1 MLGTTQMK
9 IAETISIVLV
19 DDEEK
24 FRQGLRTLLDFY
36 SDRGALYFE
45 IIGEAATVAEMI
57 AVLEQQHPNLIFL
70 DLELSE
76 NKAENNGIDALI
88 SLQELSYEGKVLVL
102 SSHQDENWIF
112 RAMQGGAKG
121 YVFKDCLAEQLYDAI
136 ATVLDDKI
144 YLAPEVATR
153 FFRQFQVYAGHSLP
167 VAKSLKLTER
177 EQEVLHW
184 LVQGASNDAI
194 AKKLYVTVAT
204 VKAHLSSI
212 FTKLEV
218 KNRTQA
224 IVKALRL
231 GLVQA

>member
-1 MLGTTQMK
+1 MTRKTPV
-9 IAETISIVLV
+9 ISILLV
-19 DDEEK
+19 DDEQR

-36 SDRGALYFE
+36 NDRGELSFK
-45 IIGEAATVAEMI
+45 IIGEAATV
-57 AVLEQQHPNLIFL
+57 EQMLSVTQKQQPTLILL

-76 NKAENNGIDALI
+76 NKAENNGIDGLLG
-88 SLQELSYEGKVLVL
+88 LQELAYSGKVLVL
-102 SSHQDENWIF
+102 SSHQDDSWIF
-112 RAMQGGAKG
+112 RAMQGGAMG
-121 YVFKDCLAEQLYDAI
+121 YVFKDCLAAQLYNAI
-136 ATVLDDKI
+136 ATVIDDKI

-153 FFRQFQVYAGHSLP
+153 FFRHFQFYAGHSLP
-167 VAKSLKLTER
+167 IAKSLKLTER
-177 EQEVLHW
+177 EQEVLYW

-194 AKKLYVTVAT
+194 AKNLYITVAT

>member
-1 MLGTTQMK
+1 MTNPIIETTQ
-9 IAETISIVLV
+9 TISILLV
-19 DDEEK
+19 DDEGQ

-36 SDRGALYFE
+36 SDRGRVRFE
-45 IIGEAATVAEMI
+45 VIGEAENLSEML
-57 AVLEQQHPNLIFL
+57 VLLEQKHPTLIFL

-88 SLQELSYEGKVLVL
+88 GLQELSYEGKVLVL
-102 SSHQDENWIF
+102 SSHQDESWIF

-121 YVFKDCLAEQLYDAI
+121 YVFKDCLAEQLYEAI
-136 ATVLDDKI
+136 LTILDDKI

-167 VAKSLKLTER
+167 IAKSLKLTER

-224 IVKALRL
+224 IVRAIRL

>member
-1 MLGTTQMK
+1 MIEPTIEKTQ
-9 IAETISIVLV
+9 TISILLV
-19 DDEEK
+19 DDNPG
-24 FRQGLRTLLDFY
+24 FRQGLRVLLDTY
-36 SDRGALYFE
+36 SDRGEVRYE
-45 IIGEAATVAEMI
+45 VMGEAANVSEMR
-57 AVLEQQHPNLIFL
+57 VLLEQKHPNLIFL

-102 SSHQDENWIF
+102 SSHQDESWIF

-121 YVFKDCLAEQLYDAI
+121 YIFKDCLTEQLDEAI

-167 VAKSLKLTER
+167 IAKSLKLTER

-224 IVKALRL
+224 IVRAIRL

>member
-1 MLGTTQMK
+1 METMVNTT
-9 IAETISIVLV
+9 ETISILLV
-19 DDEEK
+19 DDEQR

-36 SDRGALYFE
+36 SDRGQLHFE
-45 IIGEAATVAEMI
+45 IIGEAATLPEMLTI
-57 AVLEQQHPNLIFL
+57 LEKQHPTLIFL
-70 DLELSE
+70 DLELSD
-76 NKAENNGIDALI
+76 NKVENNGIDALLN
-88 SLQELSYEGKVLVL
+88 LQELSYAGKVLVL

-121 YVFKDCLAEQLYDAI
+121 YVFKDCLAEQLHDAI
-136 ATVLDDKI
+136 ATVMDDKI

-153 FFRQFQVYAGHSLP
+153 FFRQFQIYAGHSLP
-167 VAKSLKLTER
+167 IAKSLKLTER
-177 EQEVLHW
+177 EQEVLQW

-224 IVKALRL
+224 IVRAIRL